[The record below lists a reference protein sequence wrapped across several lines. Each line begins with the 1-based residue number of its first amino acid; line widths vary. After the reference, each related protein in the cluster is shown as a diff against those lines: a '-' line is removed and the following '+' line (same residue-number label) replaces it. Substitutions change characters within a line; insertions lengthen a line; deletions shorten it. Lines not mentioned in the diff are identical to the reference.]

1 MKIERRIADNRL
13 YGDRRDKANIKY
25 IVVQTIENRPTAH
38 YHVVNGEAIQLVPD
52 GNMSNS
58 VNGGKL
64 SPKGILH
71 GICTKYNSISI
82 GLPYNLTPEDIQTCI
97 KLIMTIKQRY
107 NVENENVIRQMDI
120 TGEPNPERW
129 FKDDKWNQDIK
140 SNLIDVKGKAA
151 E

>member
-1 MKIERRIADNRL
+1 MKIERRIADTKMF
-13 YGDRRDKANIKY
+13 GDRRDKSDIKY
-25 IVVQTIENRPTAH
+25 IVVQTIENRPIPH
-38 YHVVNGEAIQLVPD
+38 YIIVEGEATQLVPD
-52 GNMSNS
+52 GNISNS
-58 VNGGKL
+58 VNGGRL

-82 GLPYNLTPEDIQTCI
+82 GLPYNLTTQDIQTCI

-107 NVENENVIRQMDI
+107 NVDNDNVIRQMDI

-129 FKDDKWNQDIK
+129 AIDDKWNKEVK
-140 SNLIDVKGKAA
+140 SNLIDVNKEVA